1 MFNCHN
7 PKVLTLLI
15 LLHLALTHL
24 HEHKFKHSFHDS
36 NPTAIVEMVT
46 LEHVFISSSIAPIS
60 LTQDWLA
67 LLISLRNIDATI
79 LQSDANVTHVLLLA
93 TFLLIKT
100 FNILILEATIE
111 YVVGTGRFDEPV
123 FNNFETK

>member
-1 MFNCHN
+1 MFKCHN
-7 PKVLTLLI
+7 PKVLTLI
-15 LLHLALTHL
+15 MLLHLGLTHL
-24 HEHKFKHSFHDS
+24 LDS

-46 LEHVFISSSIAPIS
+46 LEHVVISSSIVPIS

-93 TFLLIKT
+93 MFLLVKT
-100 FNILILEATIE
+100 LTSLS
-111 YVVGTGRFDEPV
+111 
-123 FNNFETK
+123 